1 MAFFYD
7 YFLVSKQ
14 LKISLTEGYYARLA
28 YCQKYNASKAM
39 MTKIIS
45 AIGGLRF
52 FLSSQPQLQHP
63 ISHLHD
69 KRYNH

>member
-1 MAFFYD
+1 
-7 YFLVSKQ
+7 
-14 LKISLTEGYYARLA
+14 
-28 YCQKYNASKAM
+28 

-69 KRYNH
+69 KRYNHLLLYDDYNDNLYQ